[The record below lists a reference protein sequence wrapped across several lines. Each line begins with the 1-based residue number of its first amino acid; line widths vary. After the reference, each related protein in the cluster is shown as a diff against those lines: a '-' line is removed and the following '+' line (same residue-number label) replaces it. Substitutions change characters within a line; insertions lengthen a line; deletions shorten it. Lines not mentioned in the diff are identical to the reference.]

1 MLSLINENSK
11 SCLKQIIIFR
21 LPYINVYIVV
31 ALEVGNRK
39 REEKMERQIDVAKK
53 RRDNF
58 GFYFS
63 LN

>member
-39 REEKMERQIDVAKK
+39 MEEKMERQIDVERRK

-58 GFYFS
+58 GFS